1 MCLRSS
7 TGKEKKK
14 KRVQYYIHRYIVGK
28 GNNKRW
34 KQPIQVKLVIKHK
47 KKKEKKRN
55 VYQSGS
61 VWVQTGISLFVR
73 RPILQNLLFF
83 CVKFFLRWM
92 LQQSELGTLIKR
104 NLYTHTKKITNK
116 HFRQIKL
123 KKFFLFFVV
132 VWFCCL
138 LT

>member
-47 KKKEKKRN
+47 KKGKEKKCLSKW
-55 VYQSGS
+55 VS
-61 VWVQTGISLFVR
+61 VGADRDFSLR
-73 RPILQNLLFF
+73 SPSYSP
-83 CVKFFLRWM
+83 KSPFFL
-92 LQQSELGTLIKR
+92 
-104 NLYTHTKKITNK
+104 
-116 HFRQIKL
+116 
-123 KKFFLFFVV
+123 
-132 VWFCCL
+132 C
-138 LT
+138 

>member
-1 MCLRSS
+1 MSIKVGQCGCRQGFLSS
-7 TGKEKKK
+7 FAVLFSK
-14 KRVQYYIHRYIVGK
+14 
-28 GNNKRW
+28 
-34 KQPIQVKLVIKHK
+34 
-47 KKKEKKRN
+47 
-55 VYQSGS
+55 
-61 VWVQTGISLFVR
+61 ISF
-73 RPILQNLLFF
+73 FF